1 MERNYEVVKL
11 EKLFGD
17 NISVELCYI
26 SDNETIVEKQDVFIE
41 RYKDFIETLPK
52 TEDIQVPENE
62 EEEFIQKQA
71 VALRKF
77 LPELLPKVTPITIP
91 RTLPVAVLNKP
102 NVVLYLTMCEIIDLD
117 ITIGDVVNLNILK
130 VVSDK

>member
-1 MERNYEVVKL
+1 MKESYEVVRL

-17 NISVELCYI
+17 SIVVELCC
-26 SDNETIVEKQDVFIE
+26 IVDEKAIIEKQDVLIKKHNDKIE
-41 RYKDFIETLPK
+41 VLPK
-52 TEDIQVPENE
+52 TECFQIPENE

-77 LPELLPKVTPITIP
+77 LPEILPQTTPLSVYKP
-91 RTLPVAVLNKP
+91 LPVPLLNKQ
-102 NVVLYLTMCEIIDLD
+102 NIVLYLTICELIDLN